1 MSSEFK
7 VETCRESGRVF
18 VAAQNKQVEILINDL
33 GIEVQITSGNE
44 VLAECG
50 VEND

>member
-18 VAAQNKQVEILINDL
+18 VAAHNKQVEILVNEF